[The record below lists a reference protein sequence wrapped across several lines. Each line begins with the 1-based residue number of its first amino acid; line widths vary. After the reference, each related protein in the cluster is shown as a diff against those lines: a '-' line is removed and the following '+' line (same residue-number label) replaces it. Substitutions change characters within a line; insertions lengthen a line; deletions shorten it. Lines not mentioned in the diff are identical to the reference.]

1 MEGQTVVTSDD
12 HKLGTIVAEQDDFVV
27 VESGHMFKSRHA
39 IPVDFLHEHED
50 LVRATVGKDVVHDS
64 PKIDGDTIDAYAV
77 KMHYGL
83 IEVNVVDPDPDETHP
98 GDPTTQLPS
107 GLGSTRPG
115 DDR

>member
-83 IEVNVVDPDPDETHP
+83 FEVNVVDPDPDETHP
-98 GDPTTQLPS
+98 GDPTTALPS
-107 GLGSTRPG
+107 GLSSTRPG
-115 DDR
+115 DER